1 MSYKPKYC
9 SNCGN
14 KIERIEW
21 FAWTSRNFCQVCEKE
36 HKLYDKL
43 PLIFIAIIGL
53 LGIINLGNFLRA
65 DNNSASAI
73 SENQP
78 RIRTL
83 KQNNPPKSERTV
95 SNQQGSLQ
103 TEANSNS
110 QSIVQKDVPAQSA
123 LSKPEVQ
130 MPTVRQAENVPV
142 IIAKEPV
149 YWCGAQTKKGTP
161 CSRKVKGGG
170 RCWQHEGQAAMLPP
184 EKLLI
189 SR

>member
-1 MSYKPKYC
+1 
-9 SNCGN
+9 
-14 KIERIEW
+14 
-21 FAWTSRNFCQVCEKE
+21 
-36 HKLYDKL
+36 
-43 PLIFIAIIGL
+43 
-53 LGIINLGNFLRA
+53 
-65 DNNSASAI
+65 
-73 SENQP
+73 
-78 RIRTL
+78 
-83 KQNNPPKSERTV
+83 
-95 SNQQGSLQ
+95 
-103 TEANSNS
+103 
-110 QSIVQKDVPAQSA
+110 VQKDVPAQPA